1 MICDAWATGL
11 ARAGVRHRE
20 FTEQS
25 WDNWDQRQSL
35 MECTHAVFYG
45 LEGNMPLIFRT
56 FANDL
61 QRRAIYV
68 DLGYWGRREGGR
80 FTGYHKVVVNGR
92 HPTAYFRRPQHGR
105 GRIVH
110 FRDLLAHPWDFSGH
124 HILLAGMGD
133 KGALAEGFQPEE
145 WERQAID
152 IIRGATDR
160 PIIYRPKPSWKKAKP
175 IAGCQTVDSKERA
188 VELDLRNCWAVV
200 THHSNVAVDGLVA
213 GVPSFCWA
221 GVAAPFSG
229 QRLERIERPEYPD
242 GRDAWMADLAYTQW
256 TPDEM
261 ASGACWAHLRAEG
274 LV

>member
-1 MICDAWATGL
+1 VRFKGFYESEWDIP
-11 ARAGVRHRE
+11 ARRVELLG
-20 FTEQS
+20 
-25 WDNWDQRQSL
+25 
-35 MECTHAVFYG
+35 CTHVVFYG
-45 LEGNMPLIFRT
+45 LEGNVPLIFRS
-56 FANDL
+56 FATDRE
-61 QRRAIYV
+61 RRAIYV

-105 GRIVH
+105 ARIAH
-110 FRDLLAHPWDFSGH
+110 FRDLLASPWTGYGS

-152 IIRGATDR
+152 IIRAHTDR
-160 PIIYRPKPSWKKAKP
+160 RIVYRAKPSWKKAKA
-175 IAGCQTVDSKERA
+175 IAGCEFVDSKARP
-188 VELDLRNCWAVV
+188 VELDLANCWAVV

-213 GVPSFCWA
+213 GIPAFCWA
-221 GVAAPFSG
+221 GVAAPFSC
-229 QRLERIERPEYPD
+229 QKLERIEHPEYPD
-242 GRDAWMADLAYTQW
+242 GRDAWMADIAYTQW